1 MSDRAGADFKL
12 RPHFRNLMQ
21 IGVLRKA
28 PESVSVGSC
37 GGDVDFQSQRSI
49 ILGSPLAGPTP
60 EVQMQDTPEPPK
72 QATKQQ
78 APASSLVPSIIV
90 GLVIV
95 AVAGLSIWYL
105 VRGEPLLVQGEVD
118 ATRLDIAARVD
129 GRVAEIPVERGQ
141 NVAAGAVLVKIDNP
155 ETLAKNEQALAANIV
170 AEAQLANIKVGTRA
184 EVIAARKAELER
196 AQSSVVLA
204 QKTYDR
210 VSTLAEHGNAP
221 VARLDQATDTLH
233 ESQRAVD
240 QAKSA
245 YEQAVNGY
253 TKEEH
258 EIAAAAVK
266 KAVADITAVQS
277 IIEQMV
283 VYAPVASQV
292 YQRNVEPGE
301 YVSPGVPLVTLID
314 LDDMWIH
321 FDLREDLV
329 KTLKVGDR
337 FDVRIPA
344 LGDRRI
350 TVEVKLIATK
360 GEYAS
365 WRATR
370 ATGDFDLRTFS
381 IRAYPVDKV
390 PDLRPGMSAYLDWR
404 TRG

>member
-1 MSDRAGADFKL
+1 MEAPTADTQT
-12 RPHFRNLMQ
+12 Q
-21 IGVLRKA
+21 IA
-28 PESVSVGSC
+28 PE
-37 GGDVDFQSQRSI
+37 Q
-49 ILGSPLAGPTP
+49 PTQARK
-60 EVQMQDTPEPPK
+60 QMAKQVPK
-72 QATKQQ
+72 KQ
-78 APASSLVPSIIV
+78 APAASLVPSIIV
-90 GLVIV
+90 GIV
-95 AVAGLSIWYL
+95 AAATAGLSIWYL

-129 GRVAEIPVERGQ
+129 GRVAEIPVERSQ
-141 NVAAGAVLVKIDNP
+141 DVAASAVLVRIDNP
-155 ETLAKNEQALAANIV
+155 ETVAKNEQALAAKTV
-170 AEAQLANIKVGTRA
+170 AEAQLANINAGTRG
-184 EVIAARKAELER
+184 EVIAARKAALER
-196 AQSSVVLA
+196 AQASLVLA
-204 QKTYDR
+204 QQTYGR
-210 VSTLAEHGNAP
+210 TRQLAEGGNAP
-221 VARLDQATDTLH
+221 RARLDQATDSLH
-233 ESQRAVD
+233 ESERAVD
-240 QAKSA
+240 QANSA

-253 TKEEH
+253 TKEER
-258 EIAAAAVK
+258 EIAAANVG
-266 KAVADITAVQS
+266 KALADIKAVQS
-277 IIEQMV
+277 IIDQMV

-314 LDDMWIH
+314 LDDMWVH

-329 KTLKVGDR
+329 RTLKVGDR

-344 LGDRRI
+344 LADRRI

-390 PDLRPGMSAYLDWR
+390 PELRPGMSAYLDWH

>member
-1 MSDRAGADFKL
+1 
-12 RPHFRNLMQ
+12 
-21 IGVLRKA
+21 
-28 PESVSVGSC
+28 
-37 GGDVDFQSQRSI
+37 
-49 ILGSPLAGPTP
+49 
-60 EVQMQDTPEPPK
+60 MQDTPDTPMEAPK
-72 QATKQQ
+72 PAPTRP
-78 APASSLVPSIIV
+78 APASSIMPAFIV
-90 GLVIV
+90 AVVVI
-95 AVAGLSIWYL
+95 AVAGLSAWYL
-105 VRGEPLLVQGEVD
+105 LRCEPLLVQGEVD
-118 ATRLDIAARVD
+118 ATRFDIAARVD
-129 GRVAEIPVERGQ
+129 GRVASIPVERGQ
-141 NVAAGAVLVKIDNP
+141 NVPAGAVLVKIDNP
-155 ETLAKNEQALAANIV
+155 ETLAKDQQALAAKIV

-210 VSTLAEHGNAP
+210 VSQLAEHGNAP
-221 VARLDQATDTLH
+221 IARLDQATDTLH
-233 ESQRAVD
+233 ESQRATD

-258 EIAAAAVK
+258 EIAVAAVK
-266 KAVADITAVQS
+266 KAVADIAAVQS
-277 IIEQMV
+277 IIDQMV

-301 YVSPGVPLVTLID
+301 YVSPGVPLITLID
-314 LDDMWIH
+314 LNDMWIH

-329 KTLKVGDR
+329 KNLKVGDR

-344 LGDRRI
+344 LADRRI

-390 PDLRPGMSAYLDWR
+390 PELRPGMSAYLDWW

>member
-1 MSDRAGADFKL
+1 MEVPKADTQV
-12 RPHFRNLMQ
+12 R
-21 IGVLRKA
+21 VA
-28 PESVSVGSC
+28 
-37 GGDVDFQSQRSI
+37 
-49 ILGSPLAGPTP
+49 
-60 EVQMQDTPEPPK
+60 PEPPK
-72 QATKQQ
+72 EAPKQP
-78 APASSLVPSIIV
+78 APAPSLVPSIIV
-90 GLVIV
+90 ALVVV
-95 AVAGLSIWYL
+95 AIAGLSIWYL
-105 VRGEPLLVQGEVD
+105 LRGEPLLVQGEVD

-141 NVAAGAVLVKIDNP
+141 DVPAGAVLVKIDNP
-155 ETLAKNEQALAANIV
+155 ETIAKNEQAVAARIV
-170 AEAQLANIKVGTRA
+170 AEAQLANVRVGTRA

-196 AQSSVVLA
+196 AEASVVLA

-210 VSTLAEHGNAP
+210 VSQLAEHGNAP
-221 VARLDQATDTLH
+221 IARLDQATDSLH
-233 ESQRAVD
+233 EAQRNMD

-258 EIAAAAVK
+258 EIAAANVK
-266 KAVADITAVQS
+266 KAIADIAAAQS

-283 VYAPVASQV
+283 VYAPLASQV

-301 YVSPGVPLVTLID
+301 YVSPGVPLITLID
-314 LDDMWIH
+314 LNDMWVH

-344 LGDRRI
+344 LADRRI

-370 ATGDFDLRTFS
+370 ATGDFDLRTLS

-390 PDLRPGMSAYLDWR
+390 PELRPGMSAYLDWR
-404 TRG
+404 TRQ

>member
-1 MSDRAGADFKL
+1 MADL
-12 RPHFRNLMQ
+12 ETH
-21 IGVLRKA
+21 VA
-28 PESVSVGSC
+28 PEPQKG
-37 GGDVDFQSQRSI
+37 
-49 ILGSPLAGPTP
+49 A
-60 EVQMQDTPEPPK
+60 PK
-72 QATKQQ
+72 HALKKQ
-78 APASSLVPSIIV
+78 APASSRMPSIIV
-90 GLVIV
+90 ALIVV

-105 VRGEPLLVQGEVD
+105 LRGEPLLVQGEVD

-129 GRVAEIPVERGQ
+129 GRVAAIPVERGE

-155 ETLAKNEQALAANIV
+155 ETVAKNDQAIAAKIV
-170 AEAQLANIKVGTRA
+170 AGAQLANIKVGTRV

-196 AQSSVVLA
+196 AQASVVLA

-210 VSTLAEHGNAP
+210 VSQLAEHGNAP
-221 VARLDQATDTLH
+221 IARLDQATDSLH
-233 ESQRAVD
+233 EAQRNVD

-245 YEQAVNGY
+245 HEQAVNGY

-258 EIAAAAVK
+258 EIAEANVK
-266 KAVADITAVQS
+266 KAIADVAAVQS

-344 LGDRRI
+344 LADRRI
-350 TVEVKLIATK
+350 TVEVRLIATK

-381 IRAYPVDKV
+381 IRAYPVEKV

>member
-1 MSDRAGADFKL
+1 VPTADTQT
-12 RPHFRNLMQ
+12 H
-21 IGVLRKA
+21 VA
-28 PESVSVGSC
+28 
-37 GGDVDFQSQRSI
+37 
-49 ILGSPLAGPTP
+49 
-60 EVQMQDTPEPPK
+60 PEPPK
-72 QATKQQ
+72 EAPKQ
-78 APASSLVPSIIV
+78 APKKQGSAISRLPSIIV
-90 GLVIV
+90 GLVVV
-95 AVAGLSIWYL
+95 AVASLSIWYL
-105 VRGEPLLVQGEVD
+105 LRGEPLLVQGEVD

-155 ETLAKNEQALAANIV
+155 ETLAKNEQGLAAKIV

-283 VYAPVASQV
+283 VHAPVASQV

-344 LGDRRI
+344 LADRRI

-404 TRG
+404 TRE

>member
-1 MSDRAGADFKL
+1 
-12 RPHFRNLMQ
+12 
-21 IGVLRKA
+21 
-28 PESVSVGSC
+28 
-37 GGDVDFQSQRSI
+37 
-49 ILGSPLAGPTP
+49 
-60 EVQMQDTPEPPK
+60 MQDTPEPPPQVQK
-72 QATKQQ
+72 QAAKQQ
-78 APASSLVPSIIV
+78 SSASNLVPSIIV
-90 GLVIV
+90 ALVVV

-105 VRGEPLLVQGEVD
+105 LRGEPLLVQGEAD
-118 ATRLDIAARVD
+118 ATRFDIAARVD

-141 NVAAGAVLVKIDNP
+141 DVPAGAVLVKIDNP
-155 ETLAKNEQALAANIV
+155 ETIAKNDQALAARIV
-170 AEAQLANIKVGTRA
+170 AEAQLANVRVGTRA

-196 AQSSVVLA
+196 AEASVVLA

-210 VSTLAEHGNAP
+210 VSQLAEHGNAP
-221 VARLDQATDTLH
+221 IARLDQATDSLH
-233 ESQRAVD
+233 EAQRNVD

-266 KAVADITAVQS
+266 KALADIAAVQS

-301 YVSPGVPLVTLID
+301 YVSPGVPLITLID
-314 LDDMWIH
+314 LNDMWIH

-344 LGDRRI
+344 LADRRI

-390 PDLRPGMSAYLDWR
+390 PELRPGMSAYLDWR

>member
-1 MSDRAGADFKL
+1 M
-12 RPHFRNLMQ
+12 
-21 IGVLRKA
+21 
-28 PESVSVGSC
+28 E
-37 GGDVDFQSQRSI
+37 
-49 ILGSPLAGPTP
+49 GPTA
-60 EVQMQDTPEPPK
+60 DTQAQVAPDPPNEAPK
-72 QATKQQ
+72 KQ
-78 APASSLVPSIIV
+78 APASSRIPSIIV
-90 GLVIV
+90 AAVVV

-105 VRGEPLLVQGEVD
+105 VRGEPLLVQGEAD

-141 NVAAGAVLVKIDNP
+141 NVAAGTVLVKIDNP
-155 ETLAKNEQALAANIV
+155 ETLAKNEQALAARVV

-210 VSTLAEHGNAP
+210 VSQLAEHGNAP
-221 VARLDQATDTLH
+221 IARLDQATDALH
-233 ESQRAVD
+233 EAQRAVD

-258 EIAAAAVK
+258 EIATANVK
-266 KAVADITAVQS
+266 KAVADIAAVQS

-344 LGDRRI
+344 LADRRI

-390 PDLRPGMSAYLDWR
+390 PELRPGMSAYLDWR
-404 TRG
+404 TRE

>member
-1 MSDRAGADFKL
+1 MPTADTQT
-12 RPHFRNLMQ
+12 H
-21 IGVLRKA
+21 VA
-28 PESVSVGSC
+28 
-37 GGDVDFQSQRSI
+37 
-49 ILGSPLAGPTP
+49 
-60 EVQMQDTPEPPK
+60 PEPPK
-72 QATKQQ
+72 EAPKQ
-78 APASSLVPSIIV
+78 APKKPASASSRVPSIV
-90 GLVIV
+90 VALVVV
-95 AVAGLSIWYL
+95 AVASLSIWYL
-105 VRGEPLLVQGEVD
+105 LRGEPLLVQGEVD

-155 ETLAKNEQALAANIV
+155 ETLAKNEQGLAAKIV

-344 LGDRRI
+344 LADRRI
-350 TVEVKLIATK
+350 TVEVKLIAK
-360 GEYAS
+360 RG
-365 WRATR
+365 
-370 ATGDFDLRTFS
+370 
-381 IRAYPVDKV
+381 IRELA
-390 PDLRPGMSAYLDWR
+390 RHSR
-404 TRG
+404 HR

>member
-1 MSDRAGADFKL
+1 
-12 RPHFRNLMQ
+12 
-21 IGVLRKA
+21 
-28 PESVSVGSC
+28 
-37 GGDVDFQSQRSI
+37 
-49 ILGSPLAGPTP
+49 
-60 EVQMQDTPEPPK
+60 MQDTPETPK
-72 QATKQQ
+72 EAPKPAPTRP
-78 APASSLVPSIIV
+78 APASTVVPAFIV
-90 GLVIV
+90 AIVVV
-95 AVAGLSIWYL
+95 AVAGLSAWYL
-105 VRGEPLLVQGEVD
+105 LRGEPLLVQGEVD
-118 ATRLDIAARVD
+118 ATRFDIAARVD
-129 GRVAEIPVERGQ
+129 GRVASIPVERGQ
-141 NVAAGAVLVKIDNP
+141 DVPAGAVLVKIDNP
-155 ETLAKNEQALAANIV
+155 ETLAKDQQALAARIV

-210 VSTLAEHGNAP
+210 VSQLAEHGNAP
-221 VARLDQATDTLH
+221 IARLDQATDTLH
-233 ESQRAVD
+233 ESQRNTD

-258 EIAAAAVK
+258 EIAVAAVK
-266 KAVADITAVQS
+266 KAVADIAAEQS
-277 IIEQMV
+277 IIAQMV

-292 YQRNVEPGE
+292 YLRNVEPGE
-301 YVSPGVPLVTLID
+301 YVSPGVPLITLID
-314 LDDMWIH
+314 LNDMWVH

-329 KTLKVGDR
+329 KNLKVGDR

-344 LGDRRI
+344 LADRRI

-381 IRAYPVDKV
+381 IRAYPVEKV
-390 PDLRPGMSAYLDWR
+390 PELRPGMSAYLDWR
-404 TRG
+404 TR

>member
-1 MSDRAGADFKL
+1 VPTADTQTHL
-12 RPHFRNLMQ
+12 
-21 IGVLRKA
+21 A
-28 PESVSVGSC
+28 PE
-37 GGDVDFQSQRSI
+37 
-49 ILGSPLAGPTP
+49 LPKEA
-60 EVQMQDTPEPPK
+60 PK
-72 QATKQQ
+72 QAPKK
-78 APASSLVPSIIV
+78 PASASSPVPSIV
-90 GLVIV
+90 VALVVV
-95 AVAGLSIWYL
+95 AVASLSIWYL
-105 VRGEPLLVQGEVD
+105 LRGEPLLVQGEVD

-155 ETLAKNEQALAANIV
+155 ETLAKNEQGLAAKIV
-170 AEAQLANIKVGTRA
+170 AEAQLANIKIGTRA

-301 YVSPGVPLVTLID
+301 YVSPGVPLITLID

-337 FDVRIPA
+337 LDVRIPA
-344 LGDRRI
+344 LADRRI

-404 TRG
+404 TRE

>member
-1 MSDRAGADFKL
+1 MEVPTADTQA
-12 RPHFRNLMQ
+12 R
-21 IGVLRKA
+21 VA
-28 PESVSVGSC
+28 
-37 GGDVDFQSQRSI
+37 
-49 ILGSPLAGPTP
+49 
-60 EVQMQDTPEPPK
+60 PEPPK
-72 QATKQQ
+72 QAPKQK

-90 GLVIV
+90 ALVVV
-95 AVAGLSIWYL
+95 AIAGLSVWYL
-105 VRGEPLLVQGEVD
+105 LRGEPLLVQGEAD
-118 ATRLDIAARVD
+118 ATRFDIAARVD

-141 NVAAGAVLVKIDNP
+141 NVPAGAVLVKIDNP
-155 ETLAKNEQALAANIV
+155 ETVAKNEQALAARVV
-170 AEAQLANIKVGTRA
+170 AEAQLANVKVGTRA

-196 AQSSVVLA
+196 AQASVVLA

-210 VSTLAEHGNAP
+210 VSQLAEHGNAP
-221 VARLDQATDTLH
+221 IARLDQATDSLH
-233 ESQRAVD
+233 EAQRNVD

-258 EIAAAAVK
+258 EIAAANVK
-266 KAVADITAVQS
+266 KAIADIAAAQS

-301 YVSPGVPLVTLID
+301 YVSPGVPLITLID
-314 LDDMWIH
+314 LNDMWIH

-344 LGDRRI
+344 LADRRV

-390 PDLRPGMSAYLDWR
+390 PELRPGMSAYLDWR
-404 TRG
+404 MRQ

>member
-1 MSDRAGADFKL
+1 
-12 RPHFRNLMQ
+12 
-21 IGVLRKA
+21 
-28 PESVSVGSC
+28 
-37 GGDVDFQSQRSI
+37 
-49 ILGSPLAGPTP
+49 
-60 EVQMQDTPEPPK
+60 MQDTPETPK
-72 QATKQQ
+72 EAPKPAPTRP
-78 APASSLVPSIIV
+78 APASTIVPAFIV
-90 GLVIV
+90 AIVVV
-95 AVAGLSIWYL
+95 AVAGLSAWYL
-105 VRGEPLLVQGEVD
+105 LRGEPLLVQGEVD
-118 ATRLDIAARVD
+118 ATRFDIAARVD
-129 GRVAEIPVERGQ
+129 GRVASIPVERGQ
-141 NVAAGAVLVKIDNP
+141 DVPAGAVLVKIDNP
-155 ETLAKNEQALAANIV
+155 ETLAKDQQALAAKIV

-210 VSTLAEHGNAP
+210 VSQLAEHGNAP
-221 VARLDQATDTLH
+221 IARLDQATDTLH
-233 ESQRAVD
+233 ESQRNTD

-258 EIAAAAVK
+258 EIAVAAVK
-266 KAVADITAVQS
+266 KAVADIAAEQS
-277 IIEQMV
+277 IIAQMV

-292 YQRNVEPGE
+292 YLRNVEPGE

-314 LDDMWIH
+314 LADVWIH

-329 KTLKVGDR
+329 KGLKVGDK

-344 LGDRRI
+344 LGDRKV

-370 ATGDFDLRTFS
+370 ASGDFDLRTFS
-381 IRAYPVDKV
+381 IRAYPVQPV
-390 PDLRPGMSAYLDWR
+390 PELRPGMSAYLDWR
-404 TRG
+404 TRQ

>member
-1 MSDRAGADFKL
+1 M
-12 RPHFRNLMQ
+12 
-21 IGVLRKA
+21 
-28 PESVSVGSC
+28 E
-37 GGDVDFQSQRSI
+37 
-49 ILGSPLAGPTP
+49 GPTA
-60 EVQMQDTPEPPK
+60 DTQAQVAPEPPNEAPKK
-72 QATKQQ
+72 QA
-78 APASSLVPSIIV
+78 PGSSRIPSIIV
-90 GLVIV
+90 AAVVV

-105 VRGEPLLVQGEVD
+105 VRGEPLLVQGEAD

-141 NVAAGAVLVKIDNP
+141 NVAAGTVLVKIDNP
-155 ETLAKNEQALAANIV
+155 ETLAKNEQALAARVV

-210 VSTLAEHGNAP
+210 VSQLAEHGNAP
-221 VARLDQATDTLH
+221 IARLDQATDALH
-233 ESQRAVD
+233 EAQRAVD

-258 EIAAAAVK
+258 EIATANVK
-266 KAVADITAVQS
+266 KAVADIAAVQS

-344 LGDRRI
+344 LADRRI

-390 PDLRPGMSAYLDWR
+390 PELRPGMSAYLDWR
-404 TRG
+404 TRE